1 MYKILLHLISLSL
14 SLSIF
19 FVSNVYL
26 INSVV
31 QRNSV
36 VFHLELRSSDVY
48 IIILYAVYAQPTPL
62 TKMTTTTMERS
73 RRRCGLVCER
83 VTARVYKRQRRQV
96 GDTTHLFYSAVQCVR
111 MLRARGHTLIIIT
124 LGTRRD
130 EISITPG
137 PARCRIA
144 TLPPTQQSILYTRL
158 RCETHV
164 RVRKN

>member
-1 MYKILLHLISLSL
+1 M
-14 SLSIF
+14 F
-19 FVSNVYL
+19 

-48 IIILYAVYAQPTPL
+48 IIISYAVYAQPTPL
-62 TKMTTTTMERS
+62 TKMTTTTMERW
-73 RRRCGLVCER
+73 RQRCGLVCER

-96 GDTTHLFYSAVQCVR
+96 GDTTHLFYSAVQSVR

-124 LGTRRD
+124 LGARETKLVYPRAPRVA
-130 EISITPG
+130 G
-137 PARCRIA
+137 LRRCR
-144 TLPPTQQSILYTRL
+144 PRNNRYYTRL
-158 RCETHV
+158 RYETHV

>member
-1 MYKILLHLISLSL
+1 M
-14 SLSIF
+14 F
-19 FVSNVYL
+19 

-62 TKMTTTTMERS
+62 TNMTTTKRS

-124 LGTRRD
+124 LGTRETKLVYPR
-130 EISITPG
+130 TPRVAG
-137 PARCRIA
+137 LRRCR
-144 TLPPTQQSILYTRL
+144 PRNNRYYTRL
-158 RCETHV
+158 RYETHV